1 MGKIGVTKIAG
12 TPRAETLAQVAG
24 KLAQDCHKDTR
35 HCGQEMVKM
44 MLSHPKF
51 KRLLEQSVS
60 TRDLEDILTRIKKK
74 EMESQ
79 KGEGPSVKMPVKKS
93 SDSSKKPQAT
103 LPSSKQVKS
112 TSEGRLLHRAKA
124 QVTLPPAVEE
134 TEPLQK
140 LYDLLEAKGFQT
152 RLEGLAFLLEL
163 CQTRPQLISTNIVQI
178 FDYFVLRISDSHK
191 RVKQKALDVLAEI
204 IGILENALS
213 PVIIHLVEG
222 ITNNLNSKDPG
233 VHSAA
238 VKALEESTFIGISCP
253 FPTFLLWLLFSKENF
268 CFSSFISL

>member
-1 MGKIGVTKIAG
+1 MVENVTPARALAALMDRGAKSRYVQVRKCAAELLLSLMGKIGVTKIAG

-35 HCGQEMVKM
+35 HYGQEMVKM

-103 LPSSKQVKS
+103 LPSSK
-112 TSEGRLLHRAKA
+112 R
-124 QVTLPPAVEE
+124 
-134 TEPLQK
+134 
-140 LYDLLEAKGFQT
+140 Y
-152 RLEGLAFLLEL
+152 
-163 CQTRPQLISTNIVQI
+163 
-178 FDYFVLRISDSHK
+178 
-191 RVKQKALDVLAEI
+191 
-204 IGILENALS
+204 
-213 PVIIHLVEG
+213 
-222 ITNNLNSKDPG
+222 
-233 VHSAA
+233 
-238 VKALEESTFIGISCP
+238 
-253 FPTFLLWLLFSKENF
+253 
-268 CFSSFISL
+268 

>member
-1 MGKIGVTKIAG
+1 MGKIGVTKLAD

-51 KRLLEQSVS
+51 KRLLEKSVS

-103 LPSSKQVKS
+103 LPSSKRVKS

-124 QVTLPPAVEE
+124 QVTLPPSVEE

-163 CQTRPQLISTNIVQI
+163 CQTRPQLISTNIVQ
-178 FDYFVLRISDSHK
+178 VC
-191 RVKQKALDVLAEI
+191 RVSSLF
-204 IGILENALS
+204 LS
-213 PVIIHLVEG
+213 
-222 ITNNLNSKDPG
+222 
-233 VHSAA
+233 
-238 VKALEESTFIGISCP
+238 
-253 FPTFLLWLLFSKENF
+253 
-268 CFSSFISL
+268 FSSFPKPGAVKFILCVLALHPGSLGQAGPSYTDKFHSDPGFRTSSFSPAVFVGQVPIDAVHQMMTEFAAAVADALSCSQLG